1 MDLLFRDR
9 TEQEK
14 AELYSEYLKKIPEL
28 LKQLD
33 AVELMYT
40 KALSEEKMLE
50 NKDAENVSVKL
61 YDERLKRTITQ
72 CELRMTDIRDQL
84 SLIFALKKELEETSF
99 AIRTL
104 SGR

>member
-1 MDLLFRDR
+1 MTQFNMYEAKTNL
-9 TEQEK
+9 
-14 AELYSEYLKKIPEL
+14 SKI
-28 LKQLD
+28 
-33 AVELMYT
+33 T
-40 KALSEEKMLE
+40 KMLE

-99 AIRTL
+99 AIRT
-104 SGR
+104 